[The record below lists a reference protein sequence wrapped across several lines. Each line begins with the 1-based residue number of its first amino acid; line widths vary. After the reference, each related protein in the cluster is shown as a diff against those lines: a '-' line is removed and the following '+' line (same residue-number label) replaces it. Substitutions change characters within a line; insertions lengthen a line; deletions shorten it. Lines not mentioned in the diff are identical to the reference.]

1 MWWPSWAA
9 IFMSCNAKAWKFKC
23 ALVQKEESCRVEREW
38 NVNFLQGLLSDEPK
52 TSEGKVTF
60 REYDYRTGQRK
71 AAYAHAK
78 RTHNFCANAC
88 WKTRT
93 QTHLRA
99 FAHIWCVCF
108 LLLFT
113 LIYGIL
119 LLLLSTKGKT
129 KGSSNKHHWKYLRQQ
144 KNSRYV
150 LGHAH
155 GVGVQ
160 LLVID
165 KRPSVTQIFLLWTEC
180 KRKQSQPSIL
190 CYISLCC
197 CCLSLLSFAGLAR
210 NKEKN
215 LHNTLKFSCTA
226 ELFQSQT
233 VQSLQCLRVS
243 GCVISQCKSCQIFR
257 FYRSF
262 SFYESG

>member
-1 MWWPSWAA
+1 M
-9 IFMSCNAKAWKFKC
+9 
-23 ALVQKEESCRVEREW
+23 
-38 NVNFLQGLLSDEPK
+38 
-52 TSEGKVTF
+52 
-60 REYDYRTGQRK
+60 
-71 AAYAHAK
+71 
-78 RTHNFCANAC
+78 
-88 WKTRT
+88 
-93 QTHLRA
+93 RA
-99 FAHIWCVCF
+99 FARIWCACF

-129 KGSSNKHHWKYLRQQ
+129 KGSSNKHHWKYLRRQT
-144 KNSRYV
+144 NSWYV

-160 LLVID
+160 SL
-165 KRPSVTQIFLLWTEC
+165 VTQIFLFIRTEC

-190 CYISLCC
+190 CYISLCR

-215 LHNTLKFSCTA
+215 LHNALKFSCTA

-233 VQSLQCLRVS
+233 LQSLQCLRVS
-243 GCVISQCKSCQIFR
+243 RCLISQCKSCQIFR

-262 SFYESG
+262 SSHQSGWRRKCI

>member
-1 MWWPSWAA
+1 MYACGLSHQINPICNTPVCLFKKEIWKDLHELNNVTRTISSKDSWEKGK
-9 IFMSCNAKAWKFKC
+9 IS
-23 ALVQKEESCRVEREW
+23 
-38 NVNFLQGLLSDEPK
+38 LQGHVQYRSEISGLRTRKTHAQFLRKRLLK
-52 TSEGKVTF
+52 
-60 REYDYRTGQRK
+60 
-71 AAYAHAK
+71 
-78 RTHNFCANAC
+78 NAC
-88 WKTRT
+88 LNTR
-93 QTHLRA
+93 LRA
-99 FAHIWCVCF
+99 CF

-113 LIYGIL
+113 LVYGIL

-129 KGSSNKHHWKYLRQQ
+129 KGSSNKHHWKYLRRQT
-144 KNSRYV
+144 NSQYL

-160 LLVID
+160 SLVID
-165 KRPSVTQIFLLWTEC
+165 KRPTVTQIFLFWTEC

-190 CYISLCC
+190 CYISLCR

-215 LHNTLKFSCTA
+215 LHNALKFSCTA

-233 VQSLQCLRVS
+233 VQSLQCLRGS
-243 GCVISQCKSCQIFR
+243 RCLISQCKSCQIFR

-262 SFYESG
+262 SFYQSGWRKQCI